1 MNMSTDHRQ
10 PVCPSSVGSPSG
22 TVFNRAMVGMLGM
35 VVLVGLGEKMAE
47 RFLPLYLGALGA
59 TPFLMG
65 ALNGFDNILS
75 ALYSYPGGWLSDRFG
90 YRRALIFF
98 TLLACGGYLIVI
110 LVPAWWAVFVGSL
123 FFISWTAISLPAVMS
138 LINRSVPKN
147 RRVMGVTLHSL
158 TRRLPMALGPVL
170 GGLIIGSL
178 GITAGVRAAFIVA
191 LVLALVAIG
200 LMLALV
206 KDDPAEALHPP
217 PPLRESLRRFSP
229 NLWTLL
235 VADTLIRFAE
245 QLPYAFLAVWVCNH
259 LRQSELAFGWL
270 TALEMAVALLVY
282 LPVAWLADR
291 GSKKTYVVIT
301 FSFFALFPAVLYLA
315 GTIPGWFD
323 MPGLTLPL
331 LAVAFVV
338 RGLKEF
344 GEPTRKSMIL
354 DLAPEE
360 AKAAT
365 FGAYYLLRDIVVGS
379 VAFSSGWLWGIS
391 PGWNLAIA
399 TACGLAGTLFFA
411 WRGKDLA

>member
-1 MNMSTDHRQ
+1 
-10 PVCPSSVGSPSG
+10 
-22 TVFNRAMVGMLGM
+22 MVGMLGM

-59 TPFLMG
+59 TPFIMG
-65 ALNGFDNILS
+65 ALNGFDTLLS
-75 ALYSYPGGWLSDRFG
+75 AVSSSPGGWLSDRFG
-90 YRRALIFF
+90 HRRALVFF
-98 TLLACGGYLIVI
+98 TLLACVGYLIVI
-110 LVPAWWAVFVGSL
+110 LVPTWWAVFAGSL

-138 LINRSVPKN
+138 LINRSVPKE
-147 RRVMGVTLHSL
+147 RRVFGVTLHSL

-178 GITAGVRAAFIVA
+178 GITAGVRVAFIVA
-191 LVLALVAIG
+191 LVLALVSVG

-206 KDDPAEALHPP
+206 AEDPGALRSP
-217 PPLRESLRRFSP
+217 PPLRESLGRFTP

-245 QLPYAFLAVWVCNH
+245 QLPYAFLAVWVCTH
-259 LRQSELAFGWL
+259 LGQSELAFGWL
-270 TALEMAVALLVY
+270 TALEMTVALLVY

-291 GSKKTYVVIT
+291 GGKKAFVVTT
-301 FSFFALFPAVLYLA
+301 FGFFTLFPVMLYLA
-315 GTIPGWFD
+315 GAVPTWLD
-323 MPGLTLPL
+323 RPGLTLPL
-331 LAVAFVV
+331 LALAFVV

-365 FGAYYLLRDIVVGS
+365 FGAYYLLRDIVVGI
-379 VAFSSGWLWGIS
+379 VACTAGWLWALA
-391 PGWNLAIA
+391 PGWNLAAA
-399 TACGLAGTLFFA
+399 TVCGLAGTLYFA
-411 WRGKDLA
+411 WRGKDLDSGSASGITTREAYPQRSATGGSR